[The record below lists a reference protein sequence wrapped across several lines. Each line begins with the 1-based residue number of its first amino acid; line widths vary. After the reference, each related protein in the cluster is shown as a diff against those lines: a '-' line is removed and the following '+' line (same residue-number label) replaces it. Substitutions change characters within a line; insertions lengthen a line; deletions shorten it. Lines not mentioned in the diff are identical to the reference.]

1 MARLPAKTMAAPD
14 LGALRWFSKL
24 PDREA
29 SPYFGGRT
37 EEMALVE
44 GALSRIRERGQTGHR
59 RPAVGES
66 VLFQGA
72 PGAGKS
78 ALLHHLVQRWRD
90 GGHEAPLVVDTEAS
104 HYVDER
110 VLALQIAE
118 AFDPALAM
126 QLRRSVTS
134 PSSAI
139 KSLSGGKPRVA
150 TGAGT
155 AESDHHTAT
164 DEPTLANVARAFSGS
179 RRTVVLILDE
189 AQDLEG
195 FDTDLTRQVIAK
207 LHKGSHGGSFLT
219 IFAGLAHSDEVLKNC
234 SISRFS
240 RGHDRTLSALP
251 FDDAVDI
258 VRLML
263 AECRIR
269 GDEEIMRRWAQILAK
284 ESCGWPQHL
293 HVSLQALAAQLLAA
307 SEPGRLEDVDSEF
320 GIAVLNA
327 SAQAREEYYER
338 RIDASLAGAWQLL
351 AETLRRTDKAA
362 PRDAVLGYIRAGA
375 RLHEGSKSLPKE
387 YDAERFLDHMI
398 RRGVLQRASGHM
410 LVCPI
415 PSFRDYI
422 ERIARNTQPET

>member
-1 MARLPAKTMAAPD
+1 MARSPARTMAEPD
-14 LGALRWFSKL
+14 SDALRRFSKL
-24 PDREA
+24 TDREA

-37 EEMALVE
+37 EELALVE
-44 GALSRIRERGQTGHR
+44 GAPSQARVRVQTGHR
-59 RPAVGES
+59 RPAGGES

-78 ALLHHLVQRWRD
+78 ALLHHLVQRWRG

-110 VLALQIAE
+110 ALAFHVAE

-126 QLRRSVTS
+126 QFRRSVAGH
-134 PSSAI
+134 SSAI
-139 KSLSGGKPRVA
+139 RTLSSGVRRVG
-150 TGAGT
+150 TDTDT
-155 AESDHHTAT
+155 AESKHHTAT
-164 DEPTLANVARAFSGS
+164 AEPTLANIARAFSGS
-179 RRTVVLILDE
+179 RRPVVLILDE

-195 FDTDLTRQVIAK
+195 FDTDLTRPVISK
-207 LHKGSHGGSFLT
+207 LHKGSHGGPFLT
-219 IFAGLAHSDEVLKNC
+219 IFAGLAHADGVLQNC
-234 SISRFS
+234 GISRFS

-251 FDDAVDI
+251 LNEAVEI
-258 VRLML
+258 VHLML
-263 AECRIR
+263 AECRVR
-269 GDEEIMRRWAQILAK
+269 GDEEDMHRWAQILAK

-307 SEPGRLEDVDSEF
+307 SEPGRLEDVDSGF
-320 GIAVLNA
+320 GITVLNA

-338 RIDASLAGAWQLL
+338 RIDAPLAGAWQLL

-375 RLHEGSKSLPKE
+375 RPHGGSKSLPKE